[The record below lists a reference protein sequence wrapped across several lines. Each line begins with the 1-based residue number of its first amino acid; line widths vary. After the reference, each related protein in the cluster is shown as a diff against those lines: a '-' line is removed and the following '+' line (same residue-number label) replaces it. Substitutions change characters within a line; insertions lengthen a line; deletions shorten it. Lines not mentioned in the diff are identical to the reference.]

1 MSDNQYFKHLEDVS
15 FATNQ
20 GFSPGVQ
27 LKIKEEG
34 ERVYREILSPRN
46 LPTRRILI
54 IGGAGYIGIPV
65 SSFLLERGYKVR
77 CLDLDLYN
85 TRGCVTDLLGREDYE
100 FIHGDHSKSSIID
113 NALEDITDVII
124 LAGLV
129 GDPITKAYPNE
140 HQIINQD
147 GLKNLIK
154 NLNNRGLNKVLFIS
168 TCSNYGEIVENK
180 MADENFKLKPLS
192 LYSKAKVAREKQLL
206 SLRDK
211 VDYSGTI
218 LRFATAFGLSGRMR
232 FDLTV
237 SEFTRELY
245 KGNNLEVYDADTW
258 RPYCH
263 VIDFARGLTR
273 VLEMPVSD
281 VYFNVFNAG
290 GDINNFTKKMIVDA
304 VRDKI
309 KTGKVSY
316 VDGGLDRRNY
326 RVNFTKIRETLF
338 FEPLYSVT
346 DGINELIKAMDQGFF
361 DDYQQNLNFYRNKE
375 IYYSFD

>member
-113 NALEDITDVII
+113 NALEDVTDVII

-290 GDINNFTKKMIVDA
+290 GDINNFTKKN
-304 VRDKI
+304 
-309 KTGKVSY
+309 G
-316 VDGGLDRRNY
+316 
-326 RVNFTKIRETLF
+326 E
-338 FEPLYSVT
+338 
-346 DGINELIKAMDQGFF
+346 ELI
-361 DDYQQNLNFYRNKE
+361 
-375 IYYSFD
+375 